1 MEFGDGPLF
10 GGLRQAP
17 NIQVVSWGRSHVA
30 ILTTTTNGKPKV
42 DDSGS
47 YDLLRAERHD

>member
-1 MEFGDGPLF
+1 MEFGDGPLS

-17 NIQVVSWGRSHVA
+17 DIQVVSWGRSLVA
-30 ILTTTTNGKPKV
+30 ILTITTNGKPKV
-42 DDSGS
+42 DDSRL